1 MSGVRFAAL
10 GSIWRAVRAG
20 SRPGTPGVG
29 ERLRAVPRLVRSTL
43 FGRYAGTTRSRL
55 LLMAAAVVYI
65 VSPVDFVPELFVPFL
80 GLVDDAFVVA
90 WLAGTVLLETERFL
104 DWEGQQHQVV
114 PGQVV
119 R

>member
-1 MSGVRFAAL
+1 MNGVRFAAL
-10 GSIWRAVRAG
+10 GAIWRAVRAG
-20 SRPGTPGVG
+20 HRPGTPGVG
-29 ERLRAVPRLVRSTL
+29 DRLKALPRLVAATL
-43 FGRYAGTTRSRL
+43 LGRYPGTTRLRL
-55 LLMAAAVVYI
+55 LAMLAGALYV
-65 VSPVDFVPELFVPFL
+65 VSPVDLVPELFVPLL

-104 DWEGQQHQVV
+104 DWERAQHDVV